1 MKPASPTIIQKELL
15 TLEKKQVVDLCLR
28 LAKYKVENKEL
39 LSYLLFDSIDED
51 KFVAN
56 TKKEMSELFSLI
68 NTSNLYYTRKGVRK
82 VLRFTNKYIKCS
94 GITRTELELRIYF
107 CNILKSSGIPIN
119 KSDALINLYTGQ
131 TEKIKKTL
139 SKLHED
145 IQFDY
150 REEVE
155 QVMTLN

>member
-82 VLRFTNKYIKCS
+82 SIAVY
-94 GITRTELELRIYF
+94 
-107 CNILKSSGIPIN
+107 
-119 KSDALINLYTGQ
+119 Q
-131 TEKIKKTL
+131 
-139 SKLHED
+139 
-145 IQFDY
+145 
-150 REEVE
+150 
-155 QVMTLN
+155 